1 MKKILAILILG
12 FLLSHCKEEKE
23 VVMENDLVLQPDSI
37 SYYIESSLSNGTD
50 LLCVD
55 YLHQF
60 DTLRTYYK
68 DKKYDALWW
77 NAITGDSASWA
88 ELNGVFDLADRH
100 GLSRNYYFIEVVKH
114 YRKEIE
120 EYSTLDSA
128 YNVIAQLELIISN
141 GLVQMYSD
149 IANGRTDP
157 KELYG
162 YTYLLPLNNK
172 KKIDWY
178 QFLGSKK
185 KDKIIAK
192 IHEHDT
198 TYNQL
203 ISLLAR
209 YQVEHQK
216 EEQRP
221 IDFSNYPK
229 IEPGDTAPVM
239 IEVLRK
245 LKKALQP
252 DSSILEVEEDTIY
265 SRAFA
270 DKIKL
275 LQEQYNLAAD
285 GVLGYK
291 TYKVI
296 NSTTDVKIDQI
307 KVNLERQRWFARPEP
322 KDAPFVYVNLPE
334 YVAYLYYQDSVKS
347 TKICIG
353 KNLPDNYDELVQR
366 YTDSGWIHKI
376 PKDMET
382 PQIAAKIS
390 LVVINPTWTVPRSI
404 IKNEMYWPMRR
415 DPTYLT
421 RNHYVVYRGDSLV
434 DHEKIDWSRY
444 KPNNIPFKIVQTP
457 GTHNALGKV
466 KYLFW
471 NPFSI
476 YMHDTPQKSK
486 FKLNQRAVSHGC
498 VRLEDPILFGEFVS
512 QNLDDYDT
520 DDFRIMMGLEPV
532 GEERLEEYDPE
543 DSTAAIQPID
553 TTLQLRLDKP
563 IPLFMDYRTV
573 YFDLEWRPHFCYD
586 IYDQNKYILRR
597 LDAELIEE
605 K

>member
-1 MKKILAILILG
+1 
-12 FLLSHCKEEKE
+12 
-23 VVMENDLVLQPDSI
+23 MENDLVLQPDSI
-37 SYYIESSLSNGTD
+37 SYFIQDVFDRGTQ
-50 LLCVD
+50 LLCKD
-55 YLHQF
+55 YLRQF
-60 DTLRTYYK
+60 DTLKHFYQ
-68 DKKYDALWW
+68 DNKYHSLWW

-88 ELNGVFDLADRH
+88 GILSDFQLADEH
-100 GLSRNYYFIEVVKH
+100 GLSLSYYYSSVVEY
-114 YRKEIE
+114 YRSRVPDYNTSE
-120 EYSTLDSA
+120 SA
-128 YNVIAQLELIISN
+128 YKVIAELEIILSN

-149 IANGRTDP
+149 IANGRTNPQD
-157 KELYG
+157 LYG
-162 YTYLLPLNNK
+162 YTYMLPPNNK
-172 KKIDWY
+172 KELDWY
-178 QFLGSKK
+178 KFLKTNK
-185 KDKIIAK
+185 RDKIIHK
-192 IHEHDT
+192 IHENDT
-198 TYNQL
+198 TYDH
-203 ISLLAR
+203 LLTLLKQ
-209 YQVEHQK
+209 YKLEQQK
-216 EEQRP
+216 EEQQP
-221 IDFSNYPK
+221 IDFSAYPK

-239 IEVLRK
+239 IQVLRK

-252 DSSILEVEEDTIY
+252 DSSILEIQEDSIY
-265 SRAFA
+265 SKSFA
-270 DKIKL
+270 EKIKL

-307 KVNLERQRWFARPEP
+307 KVNLERQRWFARPAPE
-322 KDAPFVYVNLPE
+322 DAPFIYVNLPE
-334 YVAYLYYQDSVKS
+334 YVAYLFYEDSVKS
-347 TKICIG
+347 TKVCIG

-382 PQIAAKIS
+382 PQIAARVS
-390 LVVINPTWTVPRSI
+390 LVVLNPTWTVPRSI

-421 RNHYVVYRGDSLV
+421 RNNYVVYLGDSLV

-444 KPNNIPFKIVQTP
+444 KPNKVPFRIVQTP
-457 GTHNALGKV
+457 GPHNALGKV

-486 FKLNQRAVSHGC
+486 FKLPQRAVSHGC
-498 VRLEDPILFGEFVS
+498 VRLEDPILFGEFTM
-512 QNLDDYDT
+512 QNIKKYDT

-543 DSTAAIQPID
+543 DTTAAIQPID
-553 TTLQLRLDKP
+553 TTMQIRLDKP

-573 YFDLEWRPHFCYD
+573 YFDLEWKAHFCYD

-597 LDAELIEE
+597 LNTDIVEE
-605 K
+605 E